1 MSSSDAVSGSIST
14 RYGFRFFH
22 YHQTENNELYECV
35 LAGETLHVLNR
46 GHVDDPVVRYT
57 PVFLC
62 VDHWLEVLVDRGI
75 ELFQFL
81 VLTDGTKSAET
92 AFDRRIVVR
101 HGLRFFEGCEV
112 LTFLEREHGEIEGT
126 FADVNLSTTSK
137 M

>member
-1 MSSSDAVSGSIST
+1 MSSSDAVSGSINT

-22 YHQTENNELYECV
+22 YHRSENNELYECV

-101 HGLRFFEGCEV
+101 HGLRFFEG
-112 LTFLEREHGEIEGT
+112 
-126 FADVNLSTTSK
+126 
-137 M
+137 